1 MAAMPSVGSLN
12 RAELTPVVM
21 KSGRNHRQPQASS
34 REMGIGPRG
43 YRSGASLSC
52 LHRRWPTLPSN
63 SALHARNVSGKQ
75 EPLHLS

>member
-12 RAELTPVVM
+12 HVELPPVIM

-34 REMGIGPRG
+34 REMGIGPRE

-52 LHRRWPTLPSN
+52 LYGRWLILPSN
-63 SALHARNVSGKQ
+63 SALYARNVSGKQ